1 MTKKQPYWMMPLWKF
16 MLLSAF
22 CGTVI
27 FIVLWSLGFRSTHS
41 LGIFT
46 AKHALTL
53 PQERVLAD
61 APPLGL
67 TPSWLYATTYNG
79 HTSLKQVPRD
89 DKITHLPNRN
99 MTADVGQY
107 GTAAAAKLELP
118 KLKKYLNDCAST
130 EDCCVG
136 LADRVAV
143 RDVPWV
149 SGEDKYIYILV
160 IEHLDDPTFYALC
173 DYMWNGDRQWARE
186 TYHRCSDFNQWGSDP

>member
-1 MTKKQPYWMMPLWKF
+1 
-16 MLLSAF
+16 MLISAF

-27 FIVLWSLGFRSTHS
+27 FIVLWSLGFRSSHPI
-41 LGIFT
+41 GIFT
-46 AKHALTL
+46 AKHGLSL
-53 PQERVLAD
+53 PQEVELM
-61 APPLGL
+61 
-67 TPSWLYATTYNG
+67 TPDHQG
-79 HTSLKQVPRD
+79 HSSVVREISQPQPVR
-89 DKITHLPNRN
+89 KITHLPNRN

-118 KLKKYLNDCAST
+118 KLKKYLNDCAAS

-136 LADRVAV
+136 LADKVSV

-160 IEHLDDPTFYALC
+160 IEHLDDPAFYALC
-173 DYMWNGDRQWARE
+173 DYMWNGDQQWARE